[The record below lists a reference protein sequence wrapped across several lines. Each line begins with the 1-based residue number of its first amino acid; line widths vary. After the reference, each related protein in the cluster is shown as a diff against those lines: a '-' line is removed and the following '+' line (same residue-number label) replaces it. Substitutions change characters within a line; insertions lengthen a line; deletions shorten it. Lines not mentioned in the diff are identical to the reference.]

1 MRAASTCR
9 LPGLGPQ
16 VLGRPA
22 LAYRR
27 ASLRSKR
34 PLHITAAAAGDAAL
48 PPQPGGGGGGAG
60 GSSKATPES
69 LGRARQV
76 GSDIVL
82 VLPDAPIN
90 HCMHRAPTS
99 NNPCTA
105 QAAVAASAP
114 PAVAVQYT
122 FLGANGATLCEI
134 LALNESQLQA
144 MDSEIADKMTDLQR
158 RLTLAERRLQVRCL
172 GGRVLA

>member
-1 MRAASTCR
+1 MDRSTDRLSRLHAQRQRSGGSGVSTQAPAGRPVASSVITRPRHAMRAASTCR

-48 PPQPGGGGGGAG
+48 PPQPGGGGGGGGAS

-76 GSDIVL
+76 SSDIVL
-82 VLPDAPIN
+82 
-90 HCMHRAPTS
+90 C
-99 NNPCTA
+99 
-105 QAAVAASAP
+105 AS
-114 PAVAVQYT
+114 
-122 FLGANGATLCEI
+122 
-134 LALNESQLQA
+134 
-144 MDSEIADKMTDLQR
+144 
-158 RLTLAERRLQVRCL
+158 
-172 GGRVLA
+172 